1 MIDLSNSKPFAN
13 GGNRACYQ
21 HPENINICLKITHPD
36 LPNKLKAKAP
46 WYKKYRSLDSFDD
59 NKREEL
65 AYNQKAISKNESIAW
80 DHLVRWHGF
89 EETSMGLA
97 SATEM
102 VLNDGMI
109 AETLESYLFT
119 NGKDE
124 KITVAINDFENWL
137 KKTLILTKNIIP
149 HNIVVKKTEGKLQ
162 LKIIDGLGCSSF
174 LPLPKISNFFAKR
187 NVSRRVEL
195 MHSRIDWDLSG
206 RRGSWK

>member
-1 MIDLSNSKPFAN
+1 MIDLSNIEPFAK
-13 GGNRACYQ
+13 GGNRSCYQ

-36 LPNKLKAKAP
+36 LPNQLKANAP

-65 AYNQKAISKNESIAW
+65 AYTQRAISKNESIVW

-89 EETSMGLA
+89 KETSIGLA

-119 NGKDE
+119 YGKDE
-124 KITVAINDFENWL
+124 KITAAINDFENWL

-149 HNIVVKKTEGKLQ
+149 HNIVVKKIEGKLQ

-187 NVSRRVEL
+187 YVSRRVEL

-206 RRGSWK
+206 RKGSWK

>member
-65 AYNQKAISKNESIAW
+65 AYNQKAISKNESIVW

-89 EETSMGLA
+89 EETSKGLA

-174 LPLPKISNFFAKR
+174 LPLPKISKFFAKR
-187 NVSRRVEL
+187 YVSRRVEL

-206 RRGSWK
+206 RKGSWK

>member
-1 MIDLSNSKPFAN
+1 MIDLSNSKPFAE

-21 HPENINICLKITHPD
+21 HPNNKNICLKITYAG
-36 LPNKLKAKAP
+36 LPQKLKKIAP
-46 WYKKYRSLDSFDD
+46 WYKKYRSFDSFDD

-65 AYNQKAISKNESIAW
+65 AYNQKAISKNESIVW

-102 VLNDGMI
+102 VLNDGVI
-109 AETLESYLFT
+109 AETLESYLFA

-124 KITVAINDFENWL
+124 KITVAINDFESWL

-187 NVSRRVEL
+187 YVSRRIEL

-206 RRGSWK
+206 RKGSWK

>member
-1 MIDLSNSKPFAN
+1 MIDLSNSIPFAK

-21 HPENINICLKITHPD
+21 HPNNKNICLKVTHAG
-36 LPNKLKAKAP
+36 LPEKLKKTAP
-46 WYKKYRSLDSFDD
+46 WYKKYRTLDSFDD

-65 AYNQKAISKNESIAW
+65 AYSQRAVSEHKLIIW
-80 DHLVRWHGF
+80 DHLVKWYGF

-102 VLNDGMI
+102 VLNDGVI

-124 KITVAINDFENWL
+124 KITVALEEFENWL

-174 LPLPKISNFFAKR
+174 LPLPELSNFFAKR
-187 NVSRRVEL
+187 YVSRRVEL

-206 RRGSWK
+206 RKGSWK

>member
-1 MIDLSNSKPFAN
+1 MIDLSNSMPFAK

-21 HPENINICLKITHPD
+21 HPNNKNICLKVTHAG
-36 LPNKLKAKAP
+36 LPEKLKKTAP

-65 AYNQKAISKNESIAW
+65 AYSQRAVSEHKLIIW
-80 DHLVRWHGF
+80 DHLVKWYGF

-102 VLNDGMI
+102 VLNDGVI

-124 KITVAINDFENWL
+124 KITVALKEFENWL

-187 NVSRRVEL
+187 YVSRRVEL

-206 RRGSWK
+206 RKGSWK

>member
-1 MIDLSNSKPFAN
+1 MIDLSNSKPFAK

-21 HPENINICLKITHPD
+21 HPDNKNICLKVTHTG
-36 LPNKLKAKAP
+36 LPEKLKKTAP

-65 AYNQKAISKNESIAW
+65 AYSQRAVSEHKLIIW
-80 DHLVRWHGF
+80 DHLVKWYGF

-102 VLNDGMI
+102 VLNDGVI

-124 KITVAINDFENWL
+124 KITVALEEFENWL

-187 NVSRRVEL
+187 YVSRRVEL

-206 RRGSWK
+206 RKGSWK

>member
-1 MIDLSNSKPFAN
+1 MIDLSNIEPFAK
-13 GGNRACYQ
+13 GGNRSCYQ

-36 LPNKLKAKAP
+36 LPNQLKANAP

-65 AYNQKAISKNESIAW
+65 AYNQKAISKNESIVW

-119 NGKDE
+119 YGKDE
-124 KITVAINDFENWL
+124 KITAAINDFENWL

-149 HNIVVKKTEGKLQ
+149 HNIVVKKIEGKLQ

-187 NVSRRVEL
+187 YVNRRVEL

-206 RRGSWK
+206 RKGSWK

>member
-1 MIDLSNSKPFAN
+1 MIDLSNIEPFAK
-13 GGNRACYQ
+13 GGNRSCYQ

-36 LPNKLKAKAP
+36 LPNQLKAKAP

-65 AYNQKAISKNESIAW
+65 AYTQRAISKNESIVW

-102 VLNDGMI
+102 VLNDGII

-174 LPLPKISNFFAKR
+174 FPLPKINNFFAKR
-187 NVSRRVEL
+187 YVSRRVEL

-206 RRGSWK
+206 RKGSWK

>member
-1 MIDLSNSKPFAN
+1 MIDLSNSMPFAK

-21 HPENINICLKITHPD
+21 HPNNKNICLKVTHAG
-36 LPNKLKAKAP
+36 LPEKLKKTAP
-46 WYKKYRSLDSFDD
+46 WYKKYRTLDSFDD

-65 AYNQKAISKNESIAW
+65 AYSQRAVSEHKLIIW
-80 DHLVRWHGF
+80 DHLAKWYGF
-89 EETSMGLA
+89 EETSIGLA

-102 VLNDGMI
+102 VLNDGII

-124 KITVAINDFENWL
+124 KITVALEEFENWL

-187 NVSRRVEL
+187 YVSRRVEL

-206 RRGSWK
+206 RKGSWK

>member
-1 MIDLSNSKPFAN
+1 MIDLSNSMPFAK

-21 HPENINICLKITHPD
+21 HPNNKNICLKVTHAG
-36 LPNKLKAKAP
+36 LPEKLKKTAP
-46 WYKKYRSLDSFDD
+46 WYKKYRTLDSFDD

-65 AYNQKAISKNESIAW
+65 AYSQRAVSEHKLIIW
-80 DHLVRWHGF
+80 DHLVKWYGF

-102 VLNDGMI
+102 VLNDGVI

-124 KITVAINDFENWL
+124 KITVALEEFENWL

-174 LPLPKISNFFAKR
+174 LPLPELSNFFAKR
-187 NVSRRVEL
+187 YVSRRVEL

-206 RRGSWK
+206 RKGSWK

>member
-1 MIDLSNSKPFAN
+1 MIDLSNSMPFAK

-21 HPENINICLKITHPD
+21 HPNNKNIFLKVTHAG
-36 LPNKLKAKAP
+36 LPEKLKKTAH
-46 WYKKYRSLDSFDD
+46 WYKKYRALDSFDD
-59 NKREEL
+59 NKREEI
-65 AYNQKAISKNESIAW
+65 AYSQRAVSEHKLIIW
-80 DHLVRWHGF
+80 DHLVNWYGF

-102 VLNDGMI
+102 VLNDGVI

-124 KITVAINDFENWL
+124 KITVALEEFENWL

-187 NVSRRVEL
+187 YVSRRVEL

-206 RRGSWK
+206 RKGSWK

>member
-65 AYNQKAISKNESIAW
+65 AYNQKAISKNESIVW

-119 NGKDE
+119 YGKDE
-124 KITVAINDFENWL
+124 KITAAINDFENWL

-187 NVSRRVEL
+187 YVKRRIQH
-195 MHSRIDWDLSG
+195 MWNRIHWDLSG
-206 RRGSWK
+206 RKGNWK

>member
-1 MIDLSNSKPFAN
+1 MIDLSNSMPFAK

-21 HPENINICLKITHPD
+21 HPNNKNICLKVTHAG
-36 LPNKLKAKAP
+36 LPEKLKKTAP
-46 WYKKYRSLDSFDD
+46 WYKKYRALDSFDD

-65 AYNQKAISKNESIAW
+65 AYSQRAVSEHKLIIW
-80 DHLVRWHGF
+80 DHLVKWYGF

-102 VLNDGMI
+102 VLNDGVI

-124 KITVAINDFENWL
+124 KITVALEEFENWL

-187 NVSRRVEL
+187 YVNRRVEL

-206 RRGSWK
+206 RKGSWK